1 MLHLIVHEIVRRV
14 AASTV
19 AVMLLAAPGVAFA
32 QAAGQSTAPATGGQ
46 FGATAPAGEN
56 LETRQFKDWM
66 VRCGRPQPDAPE
78 ACEMVQQPKD
88 EKGQTVLFVAVG
100 KVANTGNPGM
110 LIILPLGIALPPGV
124 VLKVD
129 EGEEIP
135 APVQR
140 CERHGCEIEL
150 LLEPKV
156 LALLKAGQKANVLFQ
171 IRDQNG
177 EPKIVAVPFS
187 LFGFTSA
194 LNEVMA

>member
-1 MLHLIVHEIVRRV
+1 MLHLMVHETARRV
-14 AASTV
+14 AAAAAMV
-19 AVMLLAAPGVAFA
+19 LLAAPCAAFA
-32 QAAGQSTAPATGGQ
+32 QAAGQSTAPATNPQ
-46 FGATAPAGEN
+46 FGATAPGPKEN
-56 LETRQFKDWM
+56 LETRQFQDWM
-66 VRCGRPQPDAPE
+66 VRCGKPQADAPE

-88 EKGQTVLFVAVG
+88 DKGQTVLFVAIG
-100 KVANTGNPGM
+100 KVADTGKPGM

-129 EGEEIP
+129 GGQEVP
-135 APVQR
+135 AKVAR
-140 CERHGCEIEL
+140 CERHGCEVEL

-177 EPKIVAVPFS
+177 DPKVVGVPFS
-187 LFGFTSA
+187 LLGFTSA